1 RKHMLLIPAK
11 RISLPSKQFW
21 YDRQK
26 VSAFETK
33 TISNVKYLL
42 VPGASLMTLDA
53 NVKSLSGLN
62 GP

>member
-1 RKHMLLIPAK
+1 VKKKPQLASRKHMLLIPAK

-26 VSAFETK
+26 VSAFETE

-42 VPGASLMTLDA
+42 VPGH
-53 NVKSLSGLN
+53 
-62 GP
+62 P